1 MADLVHLERLD
12 EEGTV
17 NGEAWIVP
25 ERIQDL
31 LCIPI
36 WRIAADDPRASASDD
51 PRASASGAASAPADA
66 LPPEGDDDDA
76 AEPAER
82 RPRGAHRTSR

>member
-36 WRIAADDPRASASDD
+36 WRIAADDPRASAS
-51 PRASASGAASAPADA
+51 GAASAPADA
-66 LPPEGDDDDA
+66 TAPPDDDDDA
-76 AEPAER
+76 TEPAER